1 MNPDHL
7 IQKYEAD
14 IIRLR
19 RDIHA
24 HPELSNQEQRT
35 SDLVCRELKKL
46 DIPFVRLDNHCVVGM
61 LQGGQKGEGKRIA
74 IRADMDALPIL
85 EDTGLPFASKN
96 EGVMHACGH
105 DGHTAMLLGAARMLK
120 QHQAAFSGTVYFCF
134 QAAEEVG
141 GSAHILVDY
150 LKAQGG
156 VDRVIAAHLWA
167 DIETG
172 NISLVEGA
180 RMSNG
185 DFFQI
190 VVRGK
195 GGHGARPDQC
205 IDPIKPLCQMVLSLS
220 AIPAN
225 RVAVTEPCVVHI
237 GHIQGGVIAN
247 VFPEKAMLTGGFRTF
262 SNSHRSRVER
272 LIREIADHTAA
283 SYGATAQVK
292 VQRGVPM
299 VFNDRES
306 IALAH
311 EVLKEHPLFEHDAFE
326 PIMASEDFGE
336 YLAAFPGFMCF
347 IGIRNEGK
355 GLVHPHHHPQFDLDE
370 DALAKGAAF
379 FALYTQAFLNDGI
392 KTPT

>member
-1 MNPDHL
+1 MNPKLL
-7 IQKYEAD
+7 IRQFEQD

-24 HPELSNQEQRT
+24 HPELSNQEERT
-35 SDLVCRELKKL
+35 SALVCDELDKL
-46 DIPFVRLDNHCVVGM
+46 GIPYERLSNHCVVGV
-61 LQGGQKGEGKRIA
+61 LRGQKPGQGRRIA
-74 IRADMDALPIL
+74 IRADMDALPIT
-85 EDTGLPFASKN
+85 EETGLPFSSTRD
-96 EGVMHACGH
+96 GVMHACGH
-105 DGHTAMLLGAARMLK
+105 DGHTAMLLGAAMMLK
-120 QHQAAFSGTVYFCF
+120 QHQADYAGSVYFCF

-167 DIETG
+167 DIDSG
-172 NISLVEGA
+172 SISVVEGA
-180 RMSNG
+180 RMANG

-195 GGHGARPDQC
+195 GGHGSRPDQC

-237 GHIQGGVIAN
+237 GQIQGGVLAN
-247 VFPEKAMLTGGFRTF
+247 VFPEKAMLAGGFRTF
-262 SNSHRSRVER
+262 SDSHRSKVAQ
-272 LIREIADHTAA
+272 LIRDIAEHTAA
-283 SYGATAQVK
+283 AYGATAQVK
-292 VQRGVPM
+292 VQMGVPM
-299 VFNDRES
+299 VYNDREAV
-306 IALAH
+306 ALAH
-311 EVLKEHPLFEHDAFE
+311 EVLQEHGLFAHEAFE

-347 IGIRNEGK
+347 IGIRNAEK
-355 GLVHPHHHPQFDLDE
+355 GLVHPHHHPQFDVDE
-370 DALAKGAAF
+370 DALARGSAF
-379 FALYTQAFLNDGI
+379 FALYTHAYLNQ
-392 KTPT
+392 